1 MPISITL
8 ADMINSFL
16 QCVIFINTINLC
28 SKKEYKKP
36 KSKMLFYILLLW
48 TIISITTFLMGNSS
62 VATLILHLVMLI
74 IGGLIYKNDLL
85 AAGIG
90 FSLVYSFIVI
100 TLIIS
105 SFIYTILCQNI
116 LIVRENN
123 IFYILIMYFPQ
134 YILSFLILSKNKA
147 IYLIYQTIKSRNS
160 SIIYLILFTIVL
172 DFIVSFNAIIHA
184 KDNPLF
190 TEIILILLFL
200 FIIFIIIY
208 FSSIEKNSKKIDLLN
223 ANLEENI
230 NSLRKL
236 KHDYGSQISYL
247 YGLHLMGNHEK
258 LGELLK
264 NIIDGNNNITNNIV
278 ISDSASII
286 SMVVNTINLK
296 DITVL
301 IDENANLAETNVNEI
316 DFQRIVSNIL
326 RNSVEVLDG
335 NGLIKINTY
344 YNFNYFVLKIQNNG
358 PKIPNEILD
367 KIFNNGF
374 TTKANK
380 ENNNGFGLAIVKE
393 LVESYNGKIVVNSN
407 SNNTEFTIY
416 LPINKLIFS

>member
-1 MPISITL
+1 MHISITL

-48 TIISITTFLMGNSS
+48 IIISITTFFLGNSS

-74 IGGLIYKNDLL
+74 IGVLIYKNDLL

-90 FSLVYSFIVI
+90 FSVVYAFIVI

-105 SFIYTILCQNI
+105 SFIYNILCQNI

-134 YILSFLILSKNKA
+134 YILSFLILSKEKS
-147 IYLIYQTIKSRNS
+147 IYLIYKTIKSRNS
-160 SIIYLILFTIVL
+160 SIIYLILCTIVL
-172 DFIVSFNAIIHA
+172 DFIVSFNAIINA

-230 NSLRKL
+230 NSLKKL

-264 NIIDGNNNITNNIV
+264 NIINGNDNILNNVI
-278 ISDSASII
+278 ISDSTSII
-286 SMVVNTINLK
+286 SMIVNTINLK

-301 IDENANLAETNVNEI
+301 IDENANISETNVNEL

-326 RNSVEVLDG
+326 RNAVEVLNG

-358 PKIPNEILD
+358 PKIPSEMLD
-367 KIFNNGF
+367 KIFTNGF
-374 TTKANK
+374 TTKENK

-393 LVESYNGKIVVNSN
+393 LVESYDGKIVVNSN
-407 SNNTEFTIY
+407 SKHTEFTIY
-416 LPINKLIFS
+416 LPINEIIF

>member
-1 MPISITL
+1 MHISITL

-28 SKKEYKKP
+28 SKKECKKP
-36 KSKMLFYILLLW
+36 KSKMLLYILLLW
-48 TIISITTFLMGNSS
+48 VIISITTILMGNSS

-90 FSLVYSFIVI
+90 FSIVYSFIVI

-105 SFIYTILCQNI
+105 SFICNILCPNI
-116 LIVRENN
+116 LIARENN

-134 YILSFLILSKNKA
+134 YILSYLILSKKKA

-172 DFIVSFNAIIHA
+172 DFIVSFNVIINA

-190 TEIILILLFL
+190 KEILLILLFL

-230 NSLRKL
+230 NSLKKL

-264 NIIDGNNNITNNIV
+264 SIIDGNNNIINNVI
-278 ISDSASII
+278 ISDSTSII
-286 SMVVNTINLK
+286 SMIVNTINLK

-301 IDENANLAETNVNEI
+301 IDENANISETNVNEL

-326 RNSVEVLDG
+326 RNAVEVLNG

-358 PKIPNEILD
+358 PKIPSEILD

-374 TTKANK
+374 TTKENR

-393 LVESYNGKIVVNSN
+393 LVESYNGKIIVNSN
-407 SNNTEFTIY
+407 NKHTEFIVH
-416 LPINKLIFS
+416 LPINKILF